1 MKNSVTY
8 LMVMLLGVLMLTCA
22 LGGLYVHQAIY
33 KPPYIHS
40 KLITVE
46 MKYVKMNPD
55 SGKSEYL
62 IADTN
67 NNVYK
72 DIDDARFNKMNSSD
86 VFVALK
92 LHHKYII
99 DIVGHRDTKTS
110 QYPNIIDFKAVI

>member
-8 LMVMLLGVLMLTCA
+8 LMVVLLSVLMLACA

-72 DIDDARFNKMNSSD
+72 DVDDVRFNKTNSSN

-110 QYPNIIDFKAVI
+110 QYPNIIGFKTVI